1 MGAATPSSLD
11 EPAVQPGGRLI
22 EVCAASEI
30 PPGEARLVRCV
41 PPVAVFNADGEF
53 YAVDDMCTHQDTSLS
68 DGLVEGCEVE
78 CPLHASRFDLRTGKP
93 SGPPATKA
101 VRTHEVRVLDG
112 VIYLLLSE
120 RPR

>member
-1 MGAATPSSLD
+1 MQ
-11 EPAVQPGGRLI
+11 PAGRLV
-22 EVCAASEI
+22 EVCAAAEI
-30 PPGEARLVRCV
+30 PHGEARLVRCI

-78 CPLHASRFDLRTGKP
+78 CPLHASRFNLRTGKP

-120 RPR
+120 HLS